1 MQSQENNLVARL
13 TGKTAVISAAA
24 QGIGKATALA
34 FAHEGAQVW
43 ATDVNEEA
51 LADLHGTDRIKTM
64 RCDVTDP
71 ESIQALLAETGAPD
85 ILFNCAGFVAMGNIL
100 QCSERDWD
108 FSFELNAKGMFR
120 MLQAYLPPMI
130 ENGGGSVINM
140 SSVASHIMGV
150 SDRAA
155 YSASKAAVAG
165 LTMSVA
171 KDFVSKGIRCNAIAP
186 ATVDTPSLHERI
198 NKAPDPE
205 QAMKD
210 FLARQPMGRIGNPEE
225 IAMLAVWLASDESSY
240 VTGQVHVI
248 DGAMTL

>member
-1 MQSQENNLVARL
+1 MVARL

-43 ATDVNEEA
+43 ATDINEDA

-64 RCDVTDP
+64 QCDVTDQ
-71 ESIQALLAETGAPD
+71 ESVDALIAATGAPD

-100 QCSERDWD
+100 NCTERDWD

-120 MLQAYLPPMI
+120 MLRAYLPPMI

-150 SDRAA
+150 ADRAA

-171 KDFVSKGIRCNAIAP
+171 KDFVSQGIKCNAIAP

-198 NKAPDPE
+198 NMSPDPE

>member
-1 MQSQENNLVARL
+1 MSDRL
-13 TGKTAVISAAA
+13 AGKTAVISAAA

-34 FAHEGAQVW
+34 FAEEGASVW
-43 ATDVNEEA
+43 ATDINEPLLGE
-51 LADLHGTDRIKTM
+51 LDGTAGITTM
-64 RCDVTDP
+64 RCDVTDQG
-71 ESIQALLAETGAPD
+71 SVDALIAATGAPD

-100 QCSERDWD
+100 ECTERDWD

-120 MLQAYLPPMI
+120 MLQAFLPPMI

-140 SSVASHIMGV
+140 SSVASHLMGV

-171 KDFVSKGIRCNAIAP
+171 KDFVSQGIRCNAIAP
-186 ATVDTPSLHERI
+186 ATVDTPSLHDRI
-198 NKAPDPE
+198 NMSPDPE
-205 QAMKD
+205 QALKD
-210 FLARQPMGRIGNPEE
+210 FLARQPMGRIGTAEE
-225 IAMLAVWLASDESSY
+225 IARLAVWLASDESSY

-248 DGAMTL
+248 DGAMSL

>member
-1 MQSQENNLVARL
+1 MVARL
-13 TGKTAVISAAA
+13 SGKTAVISAAA
-24 QGIGKATALA
+24 QGIGEATALA

-43 ATDVNEEA
+43 ATDINEEA

-64 RCDVTDP
+64 RCDVTNPD
-71 ESIQALLAETGAPD
+71 SINALLAETGAPD
-85 ILFNCAGFVAMGNIL
+85 ILFNCAGYVAMGNIL
-100 QCSERDWD
+100 ECSERDWD

-140 SSVASHIMGV
+140 SSVASHVMGV
-150 SDRAA
+150 ADRAA

-171 KDFVSKGIRCNAIAP
+171 KDFISQGIRCNAIAP
-186 ATVDTPSLHERI
+186 ATVDTPSLHDRI
-198 NKAPDPE
+198 NMAPDPE
-205 QAMKD
+205 QALND
-210 FLARQPMGRIGNPEE
+210 FLARQPMGRIGTPEE
-225 IAMLAVWLASDESSY
+225 IALLAVWLASDESSY
-240 VTGQVHVI
+240 VTGQIQVI

>member
-1 MQSQENNLVARL
+1 MVARL
-13 TGKTAVISAAA
+13 NGKTAVITAAG

-34 FAHEGAQVW
+34 FAEEGAEVW

-51 LADLHGTDRIKTM
+51 LATLKGAPRIKTM
-64 RCDVTDP
+64 HCDVTSQ
-71 ESIQALLAETGAPD
+71 ESVEALAAATGAPD

-100 QCSERDWD
+100 ECTERDWD

-120 MLQAYLPPMI
+120 TLRSFLPLMI

-140 SSVASHIMGV
+140 SSVASHVMGV

-165 LTMSVA
+165 LTKSVA

-198 NKAPDPE
+198 NRAPDPE
-205 QAMKD
+205 QAMKV

-225 IAMLAVWLASDESSY
+225 IAMLAVWLASDEASY
-240 VTGQVHVI
+240 VTGQVHII

>member
-1 MQSQENNLVARL
+1 MVARL

-43 ATDVNEEA
+43 ATDINEEA
-51 LADLHGTDRIKTM
+51 LADLHGTNRIKTM
-64 RCDVTDP
+64 RCDVTDQD
-71 ESIQALLAETGAPD
+71 SVDAVLAATGAPD
-85 ILFNCAGFVAMGNIL
+85 ILFNCAGYVAMGNIL
-100 QCSERDWD
+100 ESTERDWD

-120 MLQAYLPPMI
+120 MLRAYLPPMI

-155 YSASKAAVAG
+155 YTASKAAVAG

-171 KDFVSKGIRCNAIAP
+171 KDFVSNGIRCNAIAP
-186 ATVDTPSLHERI
+186 ATVDTPSLHDRI
-198 NKAPDPE
+198 NMAPDPE
-205 QAMKD
+205 QALKD

-240 VTGQVHVI
+240 VTGQLHVI

>member
-1 MQSQENNLVARL
+1 MVVRL

-43 ATDVNEEA
+43 ATDINEDA
-51 LADLHGTDRIKTM
+51 LADLHGTDRIRTM
-64 RCDVTDP
+64 RCDVTDQD
-71 ESIQALLAETGAPD
+71 SVDSLVAATGAPD

-100 QCSERDWD
+100 ESTERDWD

-120 MLQAYLPPMI
+120 MLRAYLPPMI

-150 SDRAA
+150 ADRAA

-171 KDFVSKGIRCNAIAP
+171 KDFVTKGIRCNAIAP
-186 ATVDTPSLHERI
+186 ATVDTPSLHDRI
-198 NKAPDPE
+198 NMAPDPE
-205 QAMKD
+205 QAMNS

-225 IAMLAVWLASDESSY
+225 IAMLAVYLASDESSY
-240 VTGQVHVI
+240 VTGQLHVI

>member
-1 MQSQENNLVARL
+1 MESNLAGRL
-13 TGKTAVISAAA
+13 EGKTAVISAAA

-34 FAHEGAQVW
+34 FAREGAKVW
-43 ATDVNEEA
+43 ATDINEKVLSE
-51 LADLHGTDRIKTM
+51 LDGTAGITTRV
-64 RCDVTDP
+64 CDVTDQ
-71 ESIQALLAETGAPD
+71 SSVDLLLGETGAPD
-85 ILFNCAGFVAMGNIL
+85 ILFNCAGYVAMGNIL
-100 QCSERDWD
+100 DCTEKDWD

-120 MLQAYLPPMI
+120 TLRTYLPPMI
-130 ENGGGSVINM
+130 ANGGGSVINM
-140 SSVASHIMGV
+140 SSVASHVMGV

-171 KDFVSKGIRCNAIAP
+171 KDFVSEGIRCNAIAP

-198 NKAPDPE
+198 NMAPDPE

-225 IAMLAVWLASDESSY
+225 IALLAVWLASDESSY
-240 VTGQVHVI
+240 VTGQVHII
-248 DGAMTL
+248 DGAMSL

>member
-1 MQSQENNLVARL
+1 MVARL
-13 TGKTAVISAAA
+13 TGKTAVITAAA

-43 ATDVNEEA
+43 ATDINEEA
-51 LADLHGTDRIKTM
+51 LADLHGTDRISTAI
-64 RCDVTDP
+64 CDVTDR
-71 ESIQALLAETGAPD
+71 ESIDSLLARTGAPD
-85 ILFNCAGFVAMGNIL
+85 VLFNCAGFVAMGSIL
-100 QCSERDWD
+100 DCSERDWD

-130 ENGGGSVINM
+130 ENGGGSIINM
-140 SSVASHIMGV
+140 SSVASHVMGV

-171 KDFVSKGIRCNAIAP
+171 KDFVSSGIRCNAIAP

-198 NKAPDPE
+198 NMAPDPD
-205 QAMKD
+205 QAFKD
-210 FLARQPMGRIGNPEE
+210 FLARQPMGRIGNAEE

>member
-1 MQSQENNLVARL
+1 MVARL
-13 TGKTAVISAAA
+13 TGKTAVITAAG

-43 ATDVNEEA
+43 ATDINMEA
-51 LADLHGTDRIKTM
+51 LADLHGTDRIRTLH
-64 RCDVTDP
+64 CDVTDQ
-71 ESIQALLAETGAPD
+71 ESVAALATATGAPD

-108 FSFELNAKGMFR
+108 FSFDLNVKGMFR
-120 MLQAYLPPMI
+120 TLRSYLPLMI
-130 ENGGGSVINM
+130 GNGGGSVINM
-140 SSVASHIMGV
+140 SSVASHVMGV
-150 SDRAA
+150 PDRAA

-165 LTMSVA
+165 LTKSVA
-171 KDFVSKGIRCNAIAP
+171 KDFVSSGIRCNAIAP
-186 ATVDTPSLHERI
+186 ATVDTPSLHDRI

-205 QAMKD
+205 QALKD
-210 FLARQPMGRIGNPEE
+210 FLARQPMGRIGNAEE
-225 IAMLAVWLASDESSY
+225 IAMLAVWLASDEASY

>member
-1 MQSQENNLVARL
+1 MVARL
-13 TGKTAVISAAA
+13 SGKTAVISAAA

-43 ATDVNEEA
+43 ATDINEEA
-51 LADLHGTDRIKTM
+51 LADLHGTDRIKTL

-71 ESIQALLAETGAPD
+71 ASIEALIAQTGAPD
-85 ILFNCAGFVAMGNIL
+85 ILFNCAGYVAMGNIL
-100 QCSERDWD
+100 ECTERDWD

-120 MLQAYLPPMI
+120 MLQAYLPRMI

-140 SSVASHIMGV
+140 SSVASHLMGV
-150 SDRAA
+150 ADRAA

-171 KDFVSKGIRCNAIAP
+171 KDFVSQGIRCNAIAP
-186 ATVDTPSLHERI
+186 ATVDTPSLHDRI
-198 NKAPDPE
+198 NMAPDPE
-205 QAMKD
+205 QALKD

-240 VTGQVHVI
+240 VSGQIHVI